1 MGMGGAKR
9 CGLPLSASAVPR
21 EEKASRAIPARALGM
36 IFAVYKVYV
45 KEDFHL

>member
-1 MGMGGAKR
+1 VSLWR
-9 CGLPLSASAVPR
+9 FCSASAVPR
-21 EEKASRAIPARALGM
+21 EEKASRAIPAWALGM